1 MSYFIGWIDKGGTT
15 HGGYPGS
22 SFWSPRVFGDF
33 RSAMD
38 FGYELLE
45 VGARRVWIHDGEE
58 MIAEEESIRLC
69 REDPE
74 EWQREQEEQWRVK
87 WKPSSVLDLSDNRP
101 LLIS

>member
-15 HGGYPGS
+15 HGGHPGS

-74 EWQREQEEQWRVK
+74 EWQREQEEQWESEMEAQFG
-87 WKPSSVLDLSDNRP
+87 PRP
-101 LLIS
+101 KR

>member
-1 MSYFIGWIDKGGTT
+1 
-15 HGGYPGS
+15 
-22 SFWSPRVFGDF
+22 
-33 RSAMD
+33 MD

-74 EWQREQEEQWRVK
+74 EWQREQEEQWESEMEAQFG
-87 WKPSSVLDLSDNRP
+87 PRP
-101 LLIS
+101 KR